1 MDKDR
6 IQKLKF
12 IIAIFII
19 VLVVAFVIF
28 RIIKYQTE
36 GEKNMPFNLS
46 KIIVVSTAQKEDI
59 SQENEQNNIWNFNI
73 IQTNDVY
80 ISIERNKNNTKKD
93 EKIKNISINNIEVT
107 ESPAVGVLKPYMPNS
122 LEGRTFTYDTS
133 YLVENGLEY
142 KGGKTSNPKTLE
154 ICNQGG
160 SAVIRFANTNV
171 GNFVSNDDTEVQH
184 NGTLLTKIGTTEEET
199 KFQVNFD
206 FIIQANKIKYKTNIT
221 LSLPC
226 ENLLTE
232 GTSNKEIT
240 DMSGIVFKR
249 IK

>member
-1 MDKDR
+1 
-6 IQKLKF
+6 
-12 IIAIFII
+12 
-19 VLVVAFVIF
+19 
-28 RIIKYQTE
+28 
-36 GEKNMPFNLS
+36 
-46 KIIVVSTAQKEDI
+46 
-59 SQENEQNNIWNFNI
+59 
-73 IQTNDVY
+73 
-80 ISIERNKNNTKKD
+80 
-93 EKIKNISINNIEVT
+93 
-107 ESPAVGVLKPYMPNS
+107 MPNS
-122 LEGRTFTYDTS
+122 LEGRTFTYDAS
-133 YLVENGLEY
+133 YLVENGLAY